1 MKTMQRDRS
10 EIIYDLYVQVD
21 VSELL
26 AALENAAQ
34 KVREFQQT
42 ANAITRARVQLVG
55 KSETK

>member
-1 MKTMQRDRS
+1 MQRDRS

-26 AALENAAQ
+26 AALENAAE

-42 ANAITRARVQLVG
+42 ANAISRARVQLVG

>member
-1 MKTMQRDRS
+1 MQRDKS
-10 EIIYDLYVQVD
+10 EIMYDLYVQVH

-26 AALENAAQ
+26 AALESAAE

-42 ANAITRARVQLVG
+42 ANAIGRARVQLVG